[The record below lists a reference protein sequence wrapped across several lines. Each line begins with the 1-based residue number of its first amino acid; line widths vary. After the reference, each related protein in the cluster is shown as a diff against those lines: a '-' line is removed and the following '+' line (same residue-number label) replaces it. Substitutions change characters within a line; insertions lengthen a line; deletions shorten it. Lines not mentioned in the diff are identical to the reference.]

1 MFYSYL
7 GMNIIKQYL
16 FKQLHRSLFLGGMK
30 GMWKKGEFKEAMD
43 LLQKDIELTRKRE
56 ERRA

>member
-1 MFYSYL
+1 
-7 GMNIIKQYL
+7 
-16 FKQLHRSLFLGGMK
+16 
-30 GMWKKGEFKEAMD
+30 MWKKGEFKEAMD